1 MSKDKCHDLKN
12 LQYKTLLDKKSKLD
26 IKNPDQTIDNI
37 NNIEK
42 LLEKEKK
49 SHSKNNWSK
58 LNKTQKIKYLNNYV
72 DNYTNHELT
81 LNEKLEFK
89 KYLINMINKKQLQKK
104 TDINY
109 NIQDDKIIDIPAVVF
124 NKESRTFKQYR
135 SEKRSSTASSLSRL
149 KITRKNK

>member
-26 IKNPDQTIDNI
+26 IKNPDQAIDNI

-49 SHSKNNWSK
+49 LHNKNNWSK
-58 LNKTQKIKYLNNYV
+58 LNKTQKLRYLNNYV
-72 DNYTNHELT
+72 DNYTNHDLT

-109 NIQDDKIIDIPAVVF
+109 NTVDDKIIDIPVVVF
-124 NKESRTFKQYR
+124 NKESRTFRQYR
-135 SEKRSSTASSLSRL
+135 SEKKSSTSSSLSRL